1 MKSWLV
7 VALAVTACR
16 PKPNAMVNE
25 PLYDNPGHRAELFE
39 ATLRMLDEHP
49 DYVDE
54 LTRLT
59 LRHPKTLQRQFEATA
74 RYLADDDVARLH
86 ARALV
91 ANPRGLERLTIE
103 TFDAAEDNPSAQRAI
118 VDAVQQ
124 RSEFV
129 ATAFVNR
136 PRDFESLMKSML
148 PKAWASEETKPI
160 MEKVMEQISNP
171 QLAARRS
178 WRPKK

>member
-1 MKSWLV
+1 MKCWLLI
-7 VALAVTACR
+7 ALLATACR
-16 PKPNAMVNE
+16 TKQTTIANE
-25 PLYDNPGHRAELFE
+25 RLYDDPGQRAELFE

-49 DYVDE
+49 DYIDE

-74 RYLADDDVARLH
+74 RALADDDVARLN
-86 ARALV
+86 AQALV

-103 TFDAAEDNPSAQRAI
+103 TFDAAKDKAPAQRAI

-148 PKAWASEETKPI
+148 PKAWASEETKPVL
-160 MEKVMEQISNP
+160 ENVLEQIANP
-171 QLAARRS
+171 QAAARRA

>member
-7 VALAVTACR
+7 VALLATACST
-16 PKPNAMVNE
+16 KQKITASDLTSN
-25 PLYDNPGHRAELFE
+25 DPGRRAEALD
-39 ATLRMLDEHP
+39 AMLRAMDEHP
-49 DYVDE
+49 EYVDE
-54 LTRLT
+54 LVRLT
-59 LRHPKTLQRQFEATA
+59 LRHPNTLKRQFEALA
-74 RYLADDDVARLH
+74 RASSDDDVARLN
-86 ARALV
+86 AKALV

-103 TFDAAEDNPSAQRAI
+103 TFDAAQASDSAQRAI

-124 RSEFV
+124 RSDFV

-160 MEKVMEQISNP
+160 MEKVMEQITNP
-171 QLAARRS
+171 QVAARNS
-178 WRPKK
+178 WRPKR

>member
-7 VALAVTACR
+7 IALLATACR
-16 PKPNAMVNE
+16 TNQNAIAHE
-25 PLYDNPGHRAELFE
+25 PLYADPGQRAELFE

-54 LTRLT
+54 LARLT

-74 RYLADDDVARLH
+74 RALDDDDVARLY

-91 ANPRGLERLTIE
+91 AHPRGLERLTIE
-103 TFDAAEDNPSAQRAI
+103 TFDAAQDDASAQRAI

-124 RSEFV
+124 RSEFI

-148 PKAWASEETKPI
+148 PKAWASEETKPV
-160 MEKVMEQISNP
+160 MEKVMEQIANP